1 MSDDTRVAIVA
12 GAAGELGR
20 ATAAT
25 LTHRGFLVVGIDRSE
40 SGLEELSVT
49 EIVSSDKGDDD
60 SDSELSGRSLHVPA
74 ARPGAGLQLV
84 PSLTS

>member
-25 LTHRGFLVVGIDRSE
+25 LTDRGQVAVADQ
-40 SGLEELSVT
+40 
-49 EIVSSDKGDDD
+49 
-60 SDSELSGRSLHVPA
+60 
-74 ARPGAGLQLV
+74 GAGQLQ
-84 PSLTS
+84 

>member
-25 LTHRGFLVVGIDRSE
+25 LTDRGFLVVGS
-40 SGLEELSVT
+40 T
-49 EIVSSDKGDDD
+49 
-60 SDSELSGRSLHVPA
+60 A
-74 ARPGAGLQLV
+74 ARADSSNCP
-84 PSLTS
+84 